1 MAWVGNKCK
10 KEFRIA
16 ENQQYKINETLNTA
30 SAGKLSVIGQSNIS
44 SVLDANNK
52 ALFDLRKE
60 SALTLQNVQIISA
73 KSDSGSVIK
82 AINQNSQITIDNG
95 NFIDNIAASSGGVI
109 SNSSTNNA
117 NKING
122 IFTANKAGSSGGA
135 IFNQGNINSISG
147 EFTSNHTTNSWAT
160 GKVVGGAIA
169 NKGGTINSIDAD
181 FNSNYSDQYGGAIAN
196 FVENSV

>member
-1 MAWVGNKCK
+1 MSIELEISKLVWNSDVK
-10 KEFRIA
+10 KEILGDTFALWLDLEPSAEWETNADKEFHIA
-16 ENQQYKINETLNTA
+16 KNQQYKINETLNTT

-52 ALFDLRKE
+52 AVFDLRKE
-60 SALTLQNVQIISA
+60 SDLTLKNVQIISA

-117 NKING
+117 NTING
-122 IFTANKAGSSGGA
+122 I
-135 IFNQGNINSISG
+135 
-147 EFTSNHTTNSWAT
+147 
-160 GKVVGGAIA
+160 
-169 NKGGTINSIDAD
+169 
-181 FNSNYSDQYGGAIAN
+181 
-196 FVENSV
+196 